1 MKVCIRYALVG
12 IVSSPPNVG
21 WCSPRRGP
29 TLGVAALPILPPGG
43 EGIATPANGEAEP
56 VGCVSGVDANMEV
69 SVMGWT
75 DCHARKVILDTVL
88 ARARI
93 DPAGPLLLDGLP
105 DVDRLFGGAD
115 GVLLALHHRWATH
128 LAAKLDQAIEHGD
141 PPQTCWEE
149 LSSEQ
154 PTLRAVLD
162 AAVGRSVALRAAQ
175 LGEQRM
181 IDAHF
186 GAGAIGDGGVPSAGF
201 RAERVVRPA
210 GRTFGGIVGWGQAGG
225 V

>member
-1 MKVCIRYALVG
+1 M
-12 IVSSPPNVG
+12 
-21 WCSPRRGP
+21 
-29 TLGVAALPILPPGG
+29 
-43 EGIATPANGEAEP
+43 
-56 VGCVSGVDANMEV
+56 
-69 SVMGWT
+69 
-75 DCHARKVILDTVL
+75 L

-93 DPAGPLLLDGLP
+93 DPAWPLLLDDLP

-115 GVLLALHHRWATH
+115 GVLLALHHRWTTH

-181 IDAHF
+181 IDAHVGAGA

-201 RAERVVRPA
+201 RAEQVMRPA
-210 GRTFGGIVGWGQAGG
+210 GRTFRGIAGWGQTGG